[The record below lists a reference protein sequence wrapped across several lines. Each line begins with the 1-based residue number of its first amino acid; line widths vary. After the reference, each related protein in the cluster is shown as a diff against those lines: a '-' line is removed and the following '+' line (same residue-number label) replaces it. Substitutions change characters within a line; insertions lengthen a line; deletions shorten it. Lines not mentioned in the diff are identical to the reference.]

1 MGRYDG
7 FVEWPALW
15 LDASQAEAPLFGQDL
30 LWGSPGARSGD
41 AVAELAAVRAQV
53 DASVANSCDMVVF
66 MHADGTVQSAS
77 PACRRLFGIEPSE
90 LIGRNGLDVVH
101 PNDRERMSTAF
112 ASIPNLGDHVR
123 VEFRFV
129 DAKGDV
135 RWVEE
140 VATNLVDDPSVGYVV
155 ANVRDVTDR
164 VNAEKAVRLQ
174 TALLAATGQAIVG
187 TNTDGAVFYWN
198 AAAEATYGWTAD
210 EAIGQQAAVM
220 FEPPGGWDVAVEE
233 SVALLVAG
241 QPWTGELHVQT
252 KSGNPIPVLLTYSVV
267 YVDGVR
273 VGTVGV
279 ASDISERLRSEEATA
294 MLVNQ
299 IEVDRRRLAAAQAS
313 AKLGSFEV
321 NLDTG
326 EITRSDELCR
336 ILGHEPGMEMT
347 SEFDH
352 IHPDDRLQLA
362 QLLSEAAAGRDE
374 GEITYRLVRP
384 DGEVRWVQSQATAIR
399 GPNSNVIAGT
409 MLDITDRHQAE
420 AALLYGATHDSVTDL
435 PNRATMNERLR
446 TAISSSDPDHLV
458 ALAVIDVDRFKL
470 VTDGLRHSSGDEALR
485 ALAIRFQSGLRPTDF
500 VVSTSGDGF
509 AVVRIDVRTMDD
521 AHQLGNEVIALLDAP
536 LILEDRELFLTVSV
550 GVTLSTPTDSPES
563 LLRDADDA
571 MYQAKR
577 DGRNQVKVFD
587 HHARS
592 RAHRRQAVTTA
603 LPRALERDELRLEFQ
618 PIIDLATCEV
628 AGFESLLRWD
638 HPELGSIP
646 PAEFI
651 PIAEATGLILRI
663 GIWVLDHSLEQ
674 LAAWRADPRV
684 RQDLWMSVNVSAQ
697 QLIDPRLVDHV
708 RAAAEQAGVPAASV
722 HLEITESVLMDRVD
736 NALGTIVELQSF
748 GFSVSIDDFGTGYS
762 SLSYLS
768 RLPID
773 TVKIDRSFVGGLGA
787 SATGHDPSIV
797 RAMIALA
804 DVLDLDVVAEGVE
817 LSSQLDFLTELG
829 CTYGQGFLW
838 TASLIAPD
846 ALDWMIGRA
855 RTPRNIDSD
864 EPAQHG
870 GTTDDSP
877 PDVGAAII
885 EIANISG
892 RRRRG
897 AVDMTNVLRFDSLEI
912 GLNSGR
918 VWIAGRDVEL
928 TTKEFELLAFLAQH
942 AGETFSRGDLLHEVW
957 HSSPTWQNP
966 TTVTEHI
973 HRLRGRIE
981 LDPSRPRLICTVR
994 GLGYCFG
1001 PPNTARVAS

>member
-1 MGRYDG
+1 M
-7 FVEWPALW
+7 
-15 LDASQAEAPLFGQDL
+15 FGQDL
-30 LWGSPGARSGD
+30 LWGSPVVRPGD
-41 AVAELAAVRAQV
+41 AAAQLAAVRAQV

-66 MHADGTVQSAS
+66 LHSDATVQSAS
-77 PACRRLFGIEPSE
+77 PACRRLLGVEPAE
-90 LIGRNGLDVVH
+90 LIGHNVLNLVH
-101 PNDRERMSTAF
+101 PEDRGRVCAAF

-129 DAKGDV
+129 NAHGDI

-140 VATNLVDDPSVGYVV
+140 VATNLVADPSVGYVV
-155 ANVRDVTDR
+155 ANLRDVTDR
-164 VNAEKAVRLQ
+164 VTAEKEVRLQ
-174 TALLAATGQAIVG
+174 TALLAAAGQAIVG
-187 TNTDGAVFYWN
+187 TDTEGAVFYWN

-220 FEPPGGWDVAVEE
+220 FEPPGGWDVIDDEG
-233 SVALLVAG
+233 VALLNAG
-241 QPWTGELHVQT
+241 QLWTGEKRVQT
-252 KSGNPIPVLLTYSVV
+252 KSGNPIPVLVTYSVV
-267 YVDGVR
+267 FVDGVR
-273 VGTVGV
+273 VGTVAV
-279 ASDISERLRSEEATA
+279 ASDISERLRTEQATA
-294 MLVNQ
+294 LLVNQ

-326 EITRSDELCR
+326 EITRSDELSR
-336 ILGHEPGMEMT
+336 ILGHGPGMVMA
-347 SEFDH
+347 SEFEH
-352 IHPDDRLQLA
+352 IHPDDRFQLA

-374 GEITYRLVRP
+374 GEITYRIVRP
-384 DGEVRWVQSQATAIR
+384 DGEVRWVQSQATAVR

-420 AALLYGATHDSVTDL
+420 AALVYGATHDSVTDL
-435 PNRATMNERLR
+435 PNRATMNERLQS
-446 TAISSSDPDHLV
+446 AIASSDADHLV
-458 ALAVIDVDRFKL
+458 ALAVIDIDRFKL

-485 ALAIRFQSGLRPTDF
+485 ALATRFRSGLRPNDF

-521 AHQLGNEVIALLDAP
+521 AHQLGNDVLVLLDEP
-536 LILEDRELFLTVSV
+536 LRLADRELFLTVSV
-550 GVTLSTPTDSPES
+550 GVTLSTASDSPES

-592 RAHRRQAVTTA
+592 RAHRRQSVTTA
-603 LPRALERDELRLEFQ
+603 LPQALERDELHLEFQ

-663 GIWVLDHSLEQ
+663 GIWVLDHSLQQ

-684 RQDLWMSVNVSAQ
+684 PRDLWMSVNVSAQ
-697 QLIDPRLVDHV
+697 QLIDPRLVEHV
-708 RAAAEQAGVPAASV
+708 RAAAEHAGVPATAV

-787 SATGHDPSIV
+787 GATGHDPSIV

-817 LSSQLDFLTELG
+817 LASQLDFLTELG
-829 CTYGQGFLW
+829 CTFGQGFLW
-838 TASLIAPD
+838 TASLVAPD
-846 ALDWMIGRA
+846 ALEWMIR
-855 RTPRNIDSD
+855 RVRPPRIIDRD

-870 GTTDDSP
+870 ETTDESP
-877 PDVGAAII
+877 TDLGAAII
-885 EIANISG
+885 EIAHISG

-912 GLNSGR
+912 GLSAGR
-918 VWIAGRDVEL
+918 AWIAGRDIEL

-942 AGETFSRGDLLHEVW
+942 AGETFSRSDLLHEVW